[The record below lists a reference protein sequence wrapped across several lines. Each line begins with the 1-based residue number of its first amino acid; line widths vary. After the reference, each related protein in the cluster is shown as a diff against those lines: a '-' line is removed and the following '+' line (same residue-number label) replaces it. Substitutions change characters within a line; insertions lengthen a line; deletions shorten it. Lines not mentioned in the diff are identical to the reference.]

1 MRGHRTALRESWWSP
16 MLELR
21 ERQVVPEPEEM
32 REPDP
37 FPPGL
42 EVAPGYRILGHL
54 ARGNRLDV
62 YDGWS
67 EDRVAR
73 VVLKMLRPDREREAR
88 PRRELLREG
97 RLLAG
102 LSHPH
107 IVRAYE
113 TIDGER
119 PILVLET
126 LSGQTLDRLLEEGG
140 PLSPVEAAHLGL
152 QLGSAI
158 RYLHRRRILHLDL
171 KPSNVVAESGRAKLI
186 DLSVAGP
193 PGGISAG
200 TGTWAYMAP
209 EQARGGSVGRGADV
223 WGLGAVLFEAVTGEP
238 MYADD
243 EVEEYPQLVR
253 PIPRVEGRRDGLGAT
268 ASLIDDT
275 LQPDAAARPSVDE
288 VLARLEGIAGLSG
301 SERLFSDA

>member
-1 MRGHRTALRESWWSP
+1 

-21 ERQVVPEPEEM
+21 EQRDVHEPQ
-32 REPDP
+32 P
-37 FPPGL
+37 FPRGL
-42 EVAPGYRILGHL
+42 EIAPGYRILGHL

-67 EDRVAR
+67 EERASR

-97 RLLAG
+97 RLLEG

-113 TIDGER
+113 TIDSER
-119 PILVLET
+119 PVIVLET
-126 LSGQTLDRLLEEGG
+126 LGGQTLDHLLEGG
-140 PLSPVEAAHLGL
+140 PLSSVEAAHLGL

-171 KPSNVVAESGRAKLI
+171 KPANLIAESGRLKLI
-186 DLSVAGP
+186 DLSVASP
-193 PGGISAG
+193 PGRIPAG
-200 TGTWAYMAP
+200 TGTWCYMAP
-209 EQARGGSVGRGADV
+209 EQARGGGVGGAADV
-223 WGLGAVLFEAVTGEP
+223 WGLGMVLFEALTGDP
-238 MYADD
+238 VFDDD

-253 PIPRVEGRRDGLGAT
+253 SVPRVEARR
-268 ASLIDDT
+268 
-275 LQPDAAARPSVDE
+275 PDVGELALLVADCLRADPGERPNVE
-288 VLARLEGIAGLSG
+288 LLLARLESLADLPAA
-301 SERLFSDA
+301 ERRFAEPR